1 MTNDLVTPDHL
12 SYLPGA
18 PFSDE
23 EVDAAA
29 AMVRAAAQWHIAP
42 VRNETIILDVIRY
55 DRWLRLP
62 TRQLISVSEIRNAD
76 TGEVLDPASYRI
88 SREKAQIK
96 RRTWWPTGY
105 EAVEV
110 DIQHGYAN
118 CPPDLY
124 AVIAQA
130 CTMARR
136 DPTVTSVSIDDYST
150 SYAAAAAPGVAALTA
165 ILGDYALTNTVA
177 YGFGIA

>member
-12 SYLPGA
+12 TYLPGA
-18 PFSDE
+18 PFSDD
-23 EVDAAA
+23 EVDAAV

-42 VRNETIILDVIRY
+42 VHAETITLDVIQF

-62 TRQLISVSEIRNAD
+62 TRKLLTVNEIRNAD
-76 TGEVLDPASYRI
+76 TGEVLDPTTYRV
-88 SREKAQIK
+88 SKAKGQVK
-96 RRTWWPTGY
+96 RWTWWPDGY

-110 DIQHGYAN
+110 DIQHGYDN

-130 CTMARR
+130 CALARR
-136 DPTVTSVSIDDYST
+136 DPTVASVQIDDYST
-150 SYAAAAAPGVAALTA
+150 SYTAAAAPNVAALTVA
-165 ILGDYALTNTVA
+165 LGDYALAGSIA